1 MSEQENVE
9 ILRRAYALWNDTK
22 ADSVAQW
29 LDLIADDVKWR
40 SIADGAA
47 GMEFTGECNNKAAVQ
62 RYFAE
67 LGSQWAMNYYT
78 VHEFIAQGD
87 RVVMVGRCGWKN
99 RKTGATLD
107 TPKIDIIRMRDSRIA
122 EFFELTRRESGAEA
136 AEAAEVGEV
145 AEAAQVGKV
154 AHVGEDAEAEAREAA
169 EVSEVIVACAG
180 LLALPAPHCGRAR
193 P

>member
-9 ILRRAYALWNDTK
+9 ILRRGYALWNDTK
-22 ADSVAQW
+22 ADSVAHW
-29 LDLIADDVKWR
+29 LDLVADDVKWR

-78 VHEFIAQGD
+78 VDEFIAQDD
-87 RVVMVGRCGWKN
+87 RVVMIGRCGWKN

-107 TPKIDIIRMRDSRIA
+107 TPKIDIIRMRDSRIVD
-122 EFFELTRRESGAEA
+122 FFEVYDTAKALAAARSARAAPKSRKRLKSAKSAKSRTSRKTPKRKPVKRRKSR
-136 AEAAEVGEV
+136 
-145 AEAAQVGKV
+145 K
-154 AHVGEDAEAEAREAA
+154 
-169 EVSEVIVACAG
+169 S
-180 LLALPAPHCGRAR
+180 P
-193 P
+193 